1 MSEAD
6 SETEMR
12 NNTEYIAQLRNEMH
26 THLSQ
31 SEDTNSKMGQARA
44 ALERT
49 HGEIAPYRDPCEEV
63 GVTEFQRPCVREGA
77 LFVEI

>member
-1 MSEAD
+1 MSEAH

-12 NNTEYIAQLRNEMH
+12 NNAEYIAQLRNEMH

-31 SEDTNSKMGQARA
+31 SEDTNSKMGQSRA

-49 HGEIAPYRDPCEEV
+49 HGEAAPYRDPCQEA
-63 GVTEFQRPCVREGA
+63 GATEFQRLCVREGA
-77 LFVEI
+77 LFIEI

>member
-1 MSEAD
+1 MGEAH

-12 NNTEYIAQLRNEMH
+12 NNAEYIAQLTSEMQ

-31 SEDTNSKMGQARA
+31 SEDRNSEMGQARA

-49 HGEIAPYRDPCEEV
+49 HGEVAPYRDPCQEAAA
-63 GVTEFQRPCVREGA
+63 TEFQRLCVREGA